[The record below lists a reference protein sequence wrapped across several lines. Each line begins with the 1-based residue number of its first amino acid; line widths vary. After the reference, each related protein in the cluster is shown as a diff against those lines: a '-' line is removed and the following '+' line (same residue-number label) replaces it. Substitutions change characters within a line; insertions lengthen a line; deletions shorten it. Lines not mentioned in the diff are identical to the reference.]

1 MTPIHIELAT
11 AREKASWKPEVK
23 AGMSGFGTLAKKLVG
38 EPPTDV
44 SEPRSNPAGAVGG
57 AAAWGGPAPMIEGR
71 SRSQLRVLRKIV
83 KEMVRPTLVPIWR
96 MSVKSLVAVP
106 SRSKETSFWTMSVRI
121 AIVGPTPTPATT
133 IQNHRN
139 RVGVSG
145 RRFMKKASPIASI
158 AIAPVISHL

>member
-57 AAAWGGPAPMIEGR
+57 TAAWGAPAPLIQAH
-71 SRSQLRVLRKIV
+71 SRSQLRLLRKIV
-83 KEMVRPTLVPIWR
+83 NEMVRPTLVPIWR
-96 MSVKSLVAVP
+96 MSVRSLVAVP
-106 SRSKETSFWTMSVRI
+106 SRSKETSFWMISVRI
-121 AIVGPTPTPATT
+121 AIVGPTPMPATT

-139 RVGVSG
+139 GVGVSA
-145 RRFMKKASPIASI
+145 RRFMKNASPTARV
-158 AIAPVISHL
+158 AIAPTISHL